1 MDSSQR
7 TRLIMEAA
15 NQFVARTKTVDSSL
29 LTMQNMQRASYAGV
43 ARFKTSSSPYYK
55 GSPIV
60 NPIIYDLSSCPQD
73 HSYTD
78 GYTSVT
84 RQTQHEAIANENGG
98 ASICGDADYSK
109 SPQFIYLQNQSTCNT
124 ILTSY
129 NNNVSFPSGPRGPP
143 SSAGLTTAYWTQV
156 FNSSSGTNTKLS
168 NPLYYPPRYVFPKN
182 LASLYFNSNSFL
194 QLSQDTVYTWPL
206 TASINTTGQDD
217 FTVEFFI
224 KPSGSGG
231 STQTLFYLGAPAIA
245 DTYKLICNLISTGTS
260 GGLNTK
266 YAFQLQVSTSG
277 SQQYS
282 ELLVDKWYHI
292 VIMRYAS
299 MVYFYLNGER
309 MIEIPVGAGIPNSV
323 STTNYLSGTESIA
336 TIGGKYNAGFT
347 ALANGFNGYLTNFR
361 WIKGLG
367 IYLLRFV
374 GETIVPETF
383 EKPGIPLDI
392 NRTGTNG
399 DPYVA
404 VGLLTQS
411 AATLLTNTKSPA
423 ATVSITDGNTISGT
437 YTLVSWD
444 TV

>member
-15 NQFVARTKTVDSSL
+15 NQFVARAKTVDSSL
-29 LTMQNMQRASYAGV
+29 LTMQNMQRASFAGV

-60 NPIIYDLSSCPQD
+60 NPIIDLSSCAQD

-78 GYTSVT
+78 GYTSLT
-84 RQTQHEAIANENGG
+84 RQTQHEAIANEKGG
-98 ASICGDADYSK
+98 ACICGDADYSK

-143 SSAGLTTAYWTQV
+143 ASAGLTTAYWTQV
-156 FNSSSGTNTKLS
+156 FNSSSGTETKRS
-168 NPLYYPPRYVFPKN
+168 NPLLSPPRYIFPKN
-182 LASLYFNSNSFL
+182 LASLYFNGNSFL

-206 TASINTTGQDD
+206 TTSNNTSGPDD
-217 FTVEFFI
+217 FTVEFFV

-245 DTYKLICNLISTGTS
+245 DTYKLMCNLISTGTS

-266 YAFQLQVSTSG
+266 YTIQLQVSTSG
-277 SQQYS
+277 SHQYT

-299 MVYFYLNGER
+299 RVYLYLNGEL

-361 WIKGLG
+361 WAKGVG
-367 IYLLRFV
+367 IYLLRLD
-374 GETIVPETF
+374 ETIRVYHII
-383 EKPGIPLDI
+383 EKPGIPLNI
-392 NRTGTNG
+392 NRTGTNS

-404 VGLLTQS
+404 VGLLAQS
-411 AATLLTNTKSPA
+411 AATLLTNTKSPS
-423 ATVSITDGNTISGT
+423 ATVTITDGNTISGT
-437 YTLVSWD
+437 YTSVSWA

>member
-1 MDSSQR
+1 
-7 TRLIMEAA
+7 MEAA

-43 ARFKTSSSPYYK
+43 ARFKTSTSPYYK

-84 RQTQHEAIANENGG
+84 RQIQHEAIANENGG
-98 ASICGDADYSK
+98 ASICGDSDYSK

-143 SSAGLTTAYWTQV
+143 ASAGLTTAYWTQV
-156 FNSSSGTNTKLS
+156 FNSSSGTNTKIS

-182 LASLYFNSNSFL
+182 LASLYFNGNSFL

-206 TASINTTGQDD
+206 TSSINTTGQDD
-217 FTVEFFI
+217 FTVDFFI

-266 YAFQLQVSTSG
+266 YAFQLQVSSSG
-277 SQQYS
+277 IQQYA

-299 MVYFYLNGER
+299 SVIFYLNGELL
-309 MIEIPVGAGIPNSV
+309 IKIYVGAGIPNSS

-367 IYLLRFV
+367 IYLLRLD
-374 GETIVPETF
+374 ETISLPDTIA
-383 EKPGIPLDI
+383 KPGIPLDI
-392 NRTGTNG
+392 NRTGINS

-404 VGLLTQS
+404 VGLLAQS
-411 AATLLTNTKSPA
+411 AATLLTNTKSPT
-423 ATVSITDGNTISGT
+423 ATVTITDGNTINGT
-437 YTLVSWD
+437 YTAVSWA